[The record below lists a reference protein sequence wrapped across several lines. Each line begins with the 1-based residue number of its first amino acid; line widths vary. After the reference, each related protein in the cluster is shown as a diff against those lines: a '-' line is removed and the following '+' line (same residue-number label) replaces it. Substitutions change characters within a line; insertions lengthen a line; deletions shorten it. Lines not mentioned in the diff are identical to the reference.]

1 MRRVLKASAAA
12 GAAAAV
18 LGLSL
23 SVLGVTAAS
32 AATTNGVA
40 TIENSSESAPLT
52 GVQGSATPFTVG
64 LPAGA
69 ACDGDTA
76 TDGWG
81 VVSYM
86 VPQSV
91 YGTNG
96 ANLPGLV
103 SYSGGFEQVGLG
115 YFAAGGAP
123 LTSQPTAPVSGD
135 ILSNVQGPWQWSGLS
150 PTHVAAVG
158 TGPLASPYQNELI
171 PAGGSS
177 QVWESGIACINAS
190 GVITDWWNAEITF
203 TASSSDTN
211 GYTWTPTTS
220 TGANVPESP
229 LNVALPLGGGL
240 ILLAAFGITWRRR
253 RHASLPDTV
262 SAA

>member
-1 MRRVLKASAAA
+1 MSGGRGAACAPRPPHPFPSQSPFDLTRSVKFMRRVLKASAAA

-18 LGLSL
+18 LGLGL

-40 TIENSSESAPLT
+40 TIENGSESAPLT
-52 GVQGSATPFTVG
+52 GVQGSATPFTVSV
-64 LPAGA
+64 PAGA

-76 TDGWG
+76 TNGWG

-96 ANLPGLV
+96 ANLPSLV

-135 ILSNVQGPWQWSGLS
+135 ILSNVAGPWAWSGLS
-150 PTHVAAVG
+150 PTHVPALG
-158 TGPLASPYQNELI
+158 TGALSSPYQSELI
-171 PAGGSS
+171 PAVETS
-177 QVWESGIACINAS
+177 QVWESGIACLS
-190 GVITDWWNAEITF
+190 
-203 TASSSDTN
+203 
-211 GYTWTPTTS
+211 PTT
-220 TGANVPESP
+220 
-229 LNVALPLGGGL
+229 GL
-240 ILLAAFGITWRRR
+240 
-253 RHASLPDTV
+253 
-262 SAA
+262 